1 MMEKQK
7 IFWVVLSVTVFVV
20 VVLVV
25 GVFLLK
31 QKSAPLSPTE
41 TVSPLSDTGTRIYEY
56 SRETP
61 QVSTPQPKPDGPE
74 VMKFVI
80 GEEKGDGGEPGK
92 ALDKTPKETAGR
104 PADEIPAAVKK
115 APSAGVHARREEGPT
130 VSKKSASVKPAPAR
144 TARVVEYWIQTG
156 SYKSQSRAE
165 ELAGLLESKG
175 LSGRVFSLTSKN
187 DTYFRV
193 RIGPYAN
200 REEAGKFLGIVKRIQ
215 GLESSYISSVSAARY
230 VN

>member
-1 MMEKQK
+1 MEKQK

-61 QVSTPQPKPDGPE
+61 QVSTPPAKPGEPE

-92 ALDKTPKETAGR
+92 APVKAPKETAGR
-104 PADEIPAAVKK
+104 PVEENPAAVKK
-115 APSAGVHARREEGPT
+115 APSAGGHARREEGTT
-130 VSKKSASVKPAPAR
+130 VSKKPASVKPAS
-144 TARVVEYWIQTG
+144 ARVVEYWIQTG

-187 DTYFRV
+187 ETYFRV